1 MNKMRWLICLVII
14 LFSMPA
20 SGEFYKYVDDS
31 GNVKF
36 TDDLTKVP
44 VDQRP
49 KAKTYIESKGA
60 PEEAKDEAVDNKKEL
75 EQATRKEMD
84 LRKAQLDQE
93 KLELDEEYQANM
105 NEQKGLSEEQKKAK
119 TRVQVIKFNKK
130 PLIFN
135 EKATQYEKKRKDLD
149 ERIAKYNEE
158 LKQMLE
164 QRLQDMKN
172 SKFSSTVHHKP
183 SLSIQSG
190 HSDNR
195 ALLTIFAQT
204 IKKVYNLF

>member
-1 MNKMRWLICLVII
+1 MNKMRWLICLVVI

-36 TDDLTKVP
+36 TDDLTQVP
-44 VDQRP
+44 IDQRP

-60 PEEAKDEAVDNKKEL
+60 PEEKADDSETVKKEAD
-75 EQATRKEMD
+75 QNIRKEMD
-84 LRKAQLDQE
+84 LRKVQLDRE
-93 KLELDEEYQANM
+93 KAALDKEYETIM
-105 NEQKGLSEEQKKAK
+105 KEQKALSEEQKKAK

-130 PLIFN
+130 TVTFN
-135 EKATQYEKKRKDLD
+135 ENAAQYEKKRKDLD

-164 QRLQDMKN
+164 QRLQDMK
-172 SKFSSTVHHKP
+172 K
-183 SLSIQSG
+183 Q
-190 HSDNR
+190 
-195 ALLTIFAQT
+195 
-204 IKKVYNLF
+204 